1 MRSEGR
7 TKVAKN
13 GAHST
18 EARDR
23 TECNMRK
30 AAALLSEMLAHTVA
44 ETRRLQK
51 QQEKAL
57 GRKYADKAELNQ
69 DYEPTDM
76 KELLVLLKDIAAVTK
91 ALDERSIQ
99 ASDERQAAG
108 VVLLPQVELPV
119 KREESSNG
127 ENAAD

>member
-1 MRSEGR
+1 M
-7 TKVAKN
+7 AKAGTQ
-13 GAHST
+13 GAV
-18 EARDR
+18 ARDR
-23 TECNMRK
+23 TECNMRS

-69 DYEPTDM
+69 DYEPNEM

-91 ALDERSIQ
+91 ALDERSGQ
-99 ASDERQAAG
+99 SNDEMHTTG
-108 VVLLPQVELPV
+108 VVLLPQVELPTKMEV
-119 KREESSNG
+119 GNNERKP
-127 ENAAD
+127 AD